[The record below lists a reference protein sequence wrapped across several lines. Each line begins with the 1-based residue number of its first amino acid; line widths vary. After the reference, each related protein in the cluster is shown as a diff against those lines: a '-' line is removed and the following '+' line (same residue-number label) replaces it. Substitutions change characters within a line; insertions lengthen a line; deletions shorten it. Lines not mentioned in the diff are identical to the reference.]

1 MNAAIIT
8 IGDEILIGQ
17 ITDTN
22 SVYIAKELNKIGV
35 SVNEIVSISDQK
47 EHILKTL
54 KNYQDKV
61 DFIFI
66 TGGLGPTKDDVTK
79 TTFCEYF
86 NDTLVEDKEVLAHVT
101 HIIEN
106 IMQRPITP
114 INKAQALVPSK
125 AKVIFNKVGTAPCMY
140 MQQNKTTYISLPG
153 VPFEMKYIIDN
164 EIIPLI
170 KKKYK
175 RPYIIHKTLLTYG
188 VGESLLAEQLENIE
202 NNLPQ
207 TIKLA
212 YLPSPGRVR
221 LRLSAKGD
229 NKENLEK
236 DISNVVNAI
245 SEILKDVI
253 IGFNEDETLD
263 YVVANLLKLKNKTLA
278 TAESCTGGKIAQ
290 ILTAT
295 AGASAYFKG
304 SVVAYATQSKTDI
317 LNIDEEIIKKYSV
330 VSKEVA
336 TEMALQAKKIFNTD
350 YTIATTGNAGP
361 LKGDSQKEVGTVCIA
376 IASPKKIIC
385 EEFNFGNVREK
396 VIDKAVNKAFE
407 MLRKEILKN

>member
-61 DFIFI
+61 DFVFI

-86 NDTLVEDKEVLAHVT
+86 NDTLIEDKEVLAHVT

-170 KKKYK
+170 KEKYK

-202 NNLPQ
+202 NNLPNN
-207 TIKLA
+207 IKLA

-278 TAESCTGGKIAQ
+278 TAESCTGGKISQ

-317 LNIDEEIIKKYSV
+317 LNIDEEIIKKHSV